1 MRPVLIRKRK
11 RSEAERGQTRGRA
24 VASAATTD
32 EERREIWTT
41 CATFCMHDCDFFV
54 SVWSLARG
62 APRGDFQHVTL
73 ELAQHPPSHELYA
86 AHELVPLDL
95 LVEGLGQSVV
105 RLASRRFTHEG

>member
-32 EERREIWTT
+32 EER
-41 CATFCMHDCDFFV
+41 FFRFGV
-54 SVWSLARG
+54 VARARH

-73 ELAQHPPSHELYA
+73 ELAQHPPPHKLYA

-95 LVEGLGQSVV
+95 FVEGLGQSVV